1 MKLIISTIPMKSE
14 VYRHHYPV
22 NGNRGIEYEGEVLFP
37 VNAVLAKTLK
47 KGERGKVVFLS
58 TSGGGDNHSAGN
70 MEKFRAELDALNNGI
85 GARLSYEVIE
95 TPFDPQ
101 KEVFEQLIGSLVSRL
116 GQKAQIIADITFGIK
131 PLPMILFCALNFAEK
146 FYSATVEHIIYGK
159 VEFTGGKTLNPMIY
173 DLTPLYYLNKL
184 IGSMECKT
192 AASAVELLNEF
203 FAM

>member
-1 MKLIISTIPMKSE
+1 MKSE
-14 VYRHHYPV
+14 VYRHYYPV
-22 NGNRGIEYEGEVLFP
+22 NGNKTIEYEGEVLFP

-47 KGERGKVVFLS
+47 KDEEGKVVFLS
-58 TSGGGDNHSAGN
+58 TSGGGENHSSEN
-70 MEKFRAELDALNNGI
+70 MEKFQAELNAFNNGI
-85 GARLSYEVIE
+85 GARLSYEIIE

-101 KEVFEQLIGSLVSRL
+101 KEVFEQLIGSLISKL
-116 GQKAQIIADITFGIK
+116 GQKTQIIADITFGIK

-159 VEFTGGKTLNPMIY
+159 IEFAGGKTLNPMIY